1 MQITFIEGEMMFKAT
16 INAKDFKKIIDA
28 TSNLVD
34 EICFE
39 VDENTIKASAMDPSH
54 VALVSVNIP
63 KEAFEEYVSDTHDIG
78 VDLEALKKIMGR
90 AKTNEK
96 LTLELDEEKN
106 KLNLILKNDA
116 TRKFS
121 ISLYEVSSTN
131 LKVPD
136 IEYPNEVLIKAGA
149 FVEALKDAELVNDHV
164 SLKIE
169 DDGKFVVYSKG
180 DINQSETTYDGES
193 ESILDLKITESS
205 RSTFNLAYLRDITK
219 ATSSDDVLRIY
230 LGSDMPVKIE
240 YNIGNANIVFLL
252 APRIES

>member
-1 MQITFIEGEMMFKAT
+1 MFKAT
-16 INAKDFKKIIDA
+16 IDAKDFKKIIDA

-39 VDENTIKASAMDPSH
+39 VDEDCIKASAMDPSH
-54 VALVSVNIP
+54 VALVSVEIP
-63 KEAFEEYVSDTHDIG
+63 KEAFEEYISDIHDIG

-90 AKTNEK
+90 AKSNEK

-106 KLNLILKNDA
+106 KLNIILKNDA

-121 ISLYEVSSTN
+121 MSLYDVSSTN

-136 IEYPNEVLIKAGA
+136 IDYPNEIMIKAGA

-164 SLKIE
+164 SLKVSE
-169 DDGKFVVYSKG
+169 DGKFVIYSKG
-180 DINQSETTYDGES
+180 DINQSETTYDSDS

-205 RSTFNLAYLRDITK
+205 RSTFNLAYLKDITK
-219 ATSSDDVLRIY
+219 ATSSDDVLHIH

-240 YNIGNANIVFLL
+240 YNIGDAKILFLL